1 LVEFR
6 EYIAVFRKYWVSIA
20 LLTVAGVLGALGYVM
35 YATPVYTASSTV
47 WLSVYSGDSVSD
59 LVQGNNYAN
68 SQARSFAE
76 LASTP
81 YVLDPVLTRLQL
93 PQSVQDLGRQV
104 TATVAT
110 NTSLV
115 TVSVRDKDA
124 ATSARIADAVAASL
138 VDSVEALSPTTPT
151 DGRVVV
157 GQIVTPAVQP
167 ASPTS
172 PQLLRS
178 LALGLVVGL
187 AVGAGA
193 AIIRKSLDVRL
204 HSSRDITGLT
214 DHPVLATIPHD
225 PAMVRE
231 PVVMLAAP
239 SSVIGERFRQLRTN
253 LRFLDIDNDSSP
265 NFVITSSIEGEGKT
279 VTAINVAYALAE
291 GGDRVLLIDADL
303 RRPRVAAYLHLEG
316 SAGLTTVLAN
326 RAGLNDVVQT
336 LGPGSPDVLAS
347 GTIPPNPA
355 ELVGSR
361 RMKQLLE
368 QVSSEYQAVVIDA
381 APLLP
386 VADTLLLLP
395 HVSGTVMVAAAEKVT
410 LPQLK
415 SALEAIERTNAHVM
429 GILVNQARRRSGGH
443 EYYGYSYNTT
453 GQGPKGRGGPK
464 RARG

>member
-1 LVEFR
+1 VEFR

-20 LLTVAGVLGALGYVM
+20 VLTVVGVLGALGYVL
-35 YATPVYTASSTV
+35 YTTPVYTATSTV
-47 WLSVYSGDSVSD
+47 WLSVYSGDSTSE
-59 LVQGNNYAN
+59 LVQASNFAN
-68 SQARSFAE
+68 AQARSFAE

-81 YVLDPVLTRLQL
+81 YVLDPVLDQLRL
-93 PQSVQDLGRQV
+93 PQTVQDLGRQV
-104 TATVAT
+104 TATAST
-110 NTSLV
+110 NTSVV
-115 TVSVRDKDA
+115 TVSVRDQDA
-124 ATSARIADAVAASL
+124 ATSARIANAVASSL
-138 VDSVEALSPTTPT
+138 VASVEQLSPYTS
-151 DGRVVV
+151 DNRRVMA

-167 ASPTS
+167 TSPTS
-172 PQLLRS
+172 PQLERS

-187 AVGAGA
+187 AVGAA
-193 AIIRKSLDVRL
+193 LAIIRKSLDVRL
-204 HSSRDITGLT
+204 HSTRDITGLT
-214 DHPVLATIPHD
+214 DHPVLATVPHD
-225 PAMVRE
+225 PAMARE

-239 SSVIGERFRQLRTN
+239 SSAIGERYRQLRTN
-253 LRFLDIDNDSSP
+253 LRFLDVDNDSSP
-265 NFVITSSIEGEGKT
+265 NFVITSSVEGEGKT

-316 SAGLTTVLAN
+316 SAGLTTVLVN

-395 HVSGTVMVAAAEKVT
+395 NVSGTVMVAAAEKVT

-415 SALEAIERTNAHVM
+415 SALEAIERTNAQVM
-429 GILVNQARRRSGGH
+429 GIVVNQARRRSGGH
-443 EYYGYSYNTT
+443 EYYGYSYTAAGQTT
-453 GQGPKGRGGPK
+453 KPRGRPK